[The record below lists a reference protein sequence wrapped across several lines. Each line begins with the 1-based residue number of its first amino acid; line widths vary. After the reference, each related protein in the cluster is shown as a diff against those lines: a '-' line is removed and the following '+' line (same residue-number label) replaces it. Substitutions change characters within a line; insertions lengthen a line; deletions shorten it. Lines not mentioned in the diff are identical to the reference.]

1 MSVKLKFID
10 ISNWQKSVDYQKVKN
25 DGIQG
30 VILRVGHTGSANK
43 SMDKDLSFEKHYQG
57 FKSVGL
63 PIGVYWFS
71 RATNASEAIKEANL
85 TLQYLGDKE
94 LQLPIFWDTEDNVY
108 QNKISRELLT
118 DVAIIYLEHIKKY
131 RKDLVGVYA
140 STSWL
145 NNRLNMSRLSH
156 YEVWVAQYNTYVTY
170 KGRYD
175 IWQFTSQAKVNGIVG
190 GVDMNWC
197 YKDYLNTQTP
207 TEPIYKP
214 IGSDLV
220 VNGIWDKELTKLLQI
235 LFKTTVDSI
244 ISGQTIGSWNINVQ
258 GMKSGLFGSQLIRAI
273 QKWLGIKINGK
284 LDKPTII
291 ALQKKMGTTVDGFIS
306 KDSQM
311 VRELKRR
318 IKEGTLL

>member
-1 MSVKLKFID
+1 MSIKLKFID

-25 DGIQG
+25 DGVQG
-30 VILRVGHTGSANK
+30 VILRVGHTGYANK
-43 SMDKDLSFEKHYQG
+43 SMAKDLMFEKHYQG

-108 QNKISRELLT
+108 QNKISRDRLT
-118 DVAIIYLEHIKKY
+118 QVAITYLEHIKQY

-145 NNRLNMSRLSH
+145 NNRLDMSKLSH

-170 KGRYD
+170 KGKYD
-175 IWQFTSQAKVNGIVG
+175 IWQYTSQAKINGIVG
-190 GVDMNWC
+190 SVDANWC
-197 YKDYLNTQTP
+197 YKDYLNCETP
-207 TEPIYKP
+207 TQPIYKP

-220 VNGIWDKELTKLLQI
+220 IDGVWNTDFTKVLQM
-235 LFKTTVDSI
+235 LFKTTLDSI
-244 ISGQTIGSWNINVQ
+244 ISGQTIGAWNINVY
-258 GMKSGLFGSQLIRAI
+258 GLKRGLFGSQLIRAM
-273 QKWLGIKINGK
+273 QKWLGIKVNGK
-284 LDKPTII
+284 LDKPTIM

-306 KDSQM
+306 RDSQV
-311 VRELKRR
+311 VREMKRR
-318 IKEGTLL
+318 IREGRFL